1 VPIFITDNVDE
12 IYVLSW
18 EKFYVANEE
27 DRTVQ
32 HLRKGKVLIN
42 GSIHDF
48 MMENGFSEEEYF
60 EYVSVLSDAVMDVQ
74 ELLGVKSIPKLNA
87 ALLFRYRF
95 ETEKD
100 IIEYVKKY
108 SE

>member
-1 VPIFITDNVDE
+1 
-12 IYVLSW
+12 
-18 EKFYVANEE
+18 
-27 DRTVQ
+27 
-32 HLRKGKVLIN
+32 
-42 GSIHDF
+42 

-60 EYVSVLSDAVMDVQ
+60 EYVSVLSDVVMDVQ